1 MEAVH
6 VVYRCVL
13 DEATS
18 RWAGYIADGKAT
30 VAAGALPQARAELE
44 QRLLTELRQWPP
56 QGVREHTEHSLGEGM
71 WVREALDE
79 RIGDRAHT
87 TRVIL
92 EALDDQRLRATLAP
106 LPETQAGGLVVLACV
121 PGDTLSWVRD
131 QHDGR
136 GTLIAAAAVSNHRL
150 WWNALT
156 PARRDNTAELPVIGS
171 LTDLGLADPQA
182 GIDDWMAASPCGGLV
197 TLPGS

>member
-1 MEAVH
+1 
-6 VVYRCVL
+6 
-13 DEATS
+13 
-18 RWAGYIADGKAT
+18 

-156 PARRDNTAELPVIGS
+156 PARRDNSAELPVIGS